1 MLWHDMWLAALQSLT
16 KAAFDEDE
24 ADRDAAVQE
33 LVTALSDTTEVQT
46 LETLRSEVDTL
57 VAELRVEVVT
67 SAVQE
72 HDAKQAAQV

>member
-1 MLWHDMWLAALQSLT
+1 M
-16 KAAFDEDE
+16 
-24 ADRDAAVQE
+24 
-33 LVTALSDTTEVQT
+33 TALSNSAEVQT

>member
-1 MLWHDMWLAALQSLT
+1 MWLAALQSLT